1 MTSAHTFYGCD
12 ICQEVCPWNAAPRH
26 SAIAAWQPR
35 RAFDRPHL
43 VELWRRSDAQLRE
56 PLVGSAMRRA
66 GVTRL
71 RRNLAVAMGNCG
83 DPAVAE
89 AFAEQSGTG
98 GDSPSRTDAL
108 VAEHVEWATR
118 KLEG

>member
-1 MTSAHTFYGCD
+1 MN
-12 ICQEVCPWNAAPRH
+12 EVRAAPRH

-35 RAFDRPHL
+35 RAFDRPNL

-89 AFAEQSGTG
+89 AFAEQLGTE
-98 GDSPSRTDAL
+98 GDSPSRTNAL
-108 VAEHVEWATR
+108 VAEHAEWAAR
-118 KLEG
+118 KLEGRTGA